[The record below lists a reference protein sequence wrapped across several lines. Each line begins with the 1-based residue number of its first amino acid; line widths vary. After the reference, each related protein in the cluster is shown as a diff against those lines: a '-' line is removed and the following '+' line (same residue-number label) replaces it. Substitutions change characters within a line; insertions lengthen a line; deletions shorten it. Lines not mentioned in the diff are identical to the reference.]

1 MGFFARRRSKKAA
14 REVLRQAKYL
24 RNMAGDLLADSELE
38 KLKSL
43 EDDLKQ
49 KLKQKDLALMDQ
61 ASSRL
66 SSLVLHLLPTKDHVV
81 LRENLEVI
89 VVAVIV
95 AMAVRTYFLQPFK
108 IPTGSMQPTLYGI
121 TSQEIAQPGWIDR
134 MPVKL
139 LKWMVSGEWYTEIRA
154 KASGYVTDSTRLRH
168 NGASPPMVLIGTQA
182 QKIPR
187 YARLRYQTGEYVTE
201 GTLLWSGIVKAGD
214 HVFVDKVSWNF
225 RRPRRG
231 QIMVFKTDGIPI
243 SDPPLP
249 RGTHYIK
256 RLVGLPNE
264 RVQIAPPYLLIDGER
279 ELKTPTIRRIAESDP
294 GYHGYRLATHDPQA
308 HLTTPGRAI
317 ALDDGQYFALG
328 DNTLSSK
335 DGRYWGFV
343 PEQNLVGPAIVVYWP
358 FWNAGSQFG
367 GQRWGLTD

>member
-1 MGFFARRRSKKAA
+1 MEFLKRRRSRKAA
-14 REVLRQAKYL
+14 REVLRQARYL
-24 RNMAGDLLADSELE
+24 RNMAGDLLGESELG

-49 KLKQKDLALMDQ
+49 QLKQKDRALLDQ

-66 SSLVLHLLPTKDHVV
+66 SSLILHLMPTKDHVV

-121 TSQEIAQPGWIDR
+121 TSRPMTQPGWMDR
-134 MPVKL
+134 MPLKFVK
-139 LKWMVSGEWYTEIRA
+139 WFVTGDWYTEIRA
-154 KASGYVTDSTRLRH
+154 KSDGHLTDTGRLRH
-168 NGASPPMVLIGTQA
+168 NGSAPPVVLIGTKP

-187 YARLRYQTGEYVTE
+187 YARLRYQTGEYVSK
-201 GTLLWSGIVKAGD
+201 GTLLWSGTVKAGD

-225 RRPRRG
+225 RRPKRG
-231 QIMVFKTDGIPI
+231 EIMVFKTDGIPMN
-243 SDPPLP
+243 PPLP

-256 RLVGLPNE
+256 RMAGLPGE
-264 RVQIAPPYLLIDGER
+264 RVQIDPPYLLIDGAR
-279 ELKTPTIRRIAESDP
+279 DLKTPGIRRIAELEP
-294 GYHGYRLATHDPQA
+294 GYHGYKLARHDPSA
-308 HLTTPGRAI
+308 FLRTPGSSVD
-317 ALDDGQYFALG
+317 LLDGQYFALG

-335 DGRYWGFV
+335 DGRYWGHV
-343 PEQNLVGPAIVVYWP
+343 PQENLVGPAIIVYWP
-358 FWNAGSQFG
+358 FTE
-367 GQRWGLTD
+367 RWGLAR